1 MSNIIVSQLE
11 KIQSPLWKAFA
22 FRTYNVLKSI
32 ILPIVIGMTY
42 IQLQNNPND
51 LSFLGEKQYW
61 LNVLYSVLLAILG
74 SAVAGLEKVN
84 RERKE
89 G

>member
-11 KIQSPLWKAFA
+11 KIQNPLWKAFA

-32 ILPIVIGMTY
+32 ILPVVIGMVY

-51 LSFLGEKQYW
+51 LSCLGDKRFW

-74 SAVAGLEKVN
+74 SVVAGLEKVD